1 MSIKIHFN
9 YNILFAFSQAVRRK
23 ILRYFKNI
31 GRMGNVSIFIAL
43 DGIVKVWYTENGN
56 ITEIANASGVI
67 QNKYWYDDLGQLTRE
82 DNNVT
87 GESDVVI
94 RMDSG
99 RIVS

>member
-1 MSIKIHFN
+1 M
-9 YNILFAFSQAVRRK
+9 
-23 ILRYFKNI
+23 
-31 GRMGNVSIFIAL
+31 
-43 DGIVKVWYTENGN
+43 
-56 ITEIANASGVI
+56 

-87 GESDVVI
+87 DESDVVI

>member
-1 MSIKIHFN
+1 
-9 YNILFAFSQAVRRK
+9 L
-23 ILRYFKNI
+23 
-31 GRMGNVSIFIAL
+31 GNVGSFIVL
-43 DGIVKVWYTENGN
+43 DSIVKVWYTENGN
-56 ITEIANASGVI
+56 ITEIANASNVI

>member
-1 MSIKIHFN
+1 M
-9 YNILFAFSQAVRRK
+9 
-23 ILRYFKNI
+23 RYFENI
-31 GRMGNVSIFIAL
+31 GWMGNVGIFIAL
-43 DGIVKVWYTENGN
+43 DSIVKVWYTENGN
-56 ITEIANASGVI
+56 LAEIANASGVI

-87 GESDVVI
+87 DESDVVI